1 MNAAAKAGLSIE
13 AFESGSI
20 DADAFDHESHVYI
33 AWLYLERYSVSEAIA
48 RFTAAIKRLTESL
61 GQADKYHETITWFFM
76 LLIAERRSL
85 TGACD
90 WLQFRRCNE
99 DVCASPGAILNQYY
113 SRDVLASV
121 QARQSFMLPN
131 KLGQRVDSAA

>member
-1 MNAAAKAGLSIE
+1 MNTAAKTGLSIE

-33 AWLYLERYSVSEAIA
+33 TWLYLERYSVSEAIA

-61 GQADKYHETITWFFM
+61 GQANKYHETITWFFM

-85 TGACD
+85 AGTCD

-99 DVCASPGAILNQYY
+99 DVCASPGVILNQYY
-113 SRDVLASV
+113 SRDVLASE

-131 KLGQRVDSAA
+131 KLGQRVESAA